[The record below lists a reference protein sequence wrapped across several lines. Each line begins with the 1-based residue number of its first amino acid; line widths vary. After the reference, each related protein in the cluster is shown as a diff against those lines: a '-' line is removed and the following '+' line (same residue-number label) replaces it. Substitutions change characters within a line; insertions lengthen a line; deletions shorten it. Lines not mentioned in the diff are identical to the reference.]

1 MPSTAAARR
10 YARAIFGLAG
20 EEGRIDEVRGE
31 LAKLAQ
37 LFEESPE
44 LSSVAL
50 EPLHPVAERLAV
62 LDRLAERLG
71 LHPTV
76 RQLCAILVEHG
87 RMADFPVIREEVERL
102 ANEAAG
108 HLEAEIL
115 AASPLPPAQLERLR
129 RALTA
134 RTERDVQLRVTIDPA
149 LLGGVV
155 ARVGDLVFDGS
166 LRTQLVQLRA
176 NLMKGR

>member
-1 MPSTAAARR
+1 MPSSAAARR
-10 YARAIFGLAG
+10 YARAIFGLAR
-20 EEGRIDEVRGE
+20 EEGRLDEVRGE

-50 EPLHPVAERLAV
+50 EPLHPVAQRRAV

-71 LHPTV
+71 LSPTV

-87 RMADFPVIREEVERL
+87 RMADFPVIREELERL
-102 ANEAAG
+102 ASEAAG
-108 HLEAEIL
+108 HVEAQIL
-115 AASPLPPAQLERLR
+115 AASPLPAAQLERLR
-129 RALTA
+129 RALSA

-155 ARVGDLVFDGS
+155 AKVGDLVFDGS
-166 LRTQLVQLRA
+166 LRTQLAQLRA

>member
-1 MPSTAAARR
+1 MPSSAAARR
-10 YARAIFGLAG
+10 YARAIFGLAR

-50 EPLHPVAERLAV
+50 EPLHPVAERL
-62 LDRLAERLG
+62 G
-71 LHPTV
+71 LSPTV

-155 ARVGDLVFDGS
+155 AKVGDLVFDGS